1 MLKQNN
7 YIKMIKS
14 IKNMDEMNELKN
26 NFLNECKKH
35 ENKIAVSNILHDIDN
50 FCSAKTIF
58 ETLAPSLMSKKN
70 GKNIIN
76 KYVNIIKENK
86 SLKTI
91 YAYYEGLKYN
101 ETPETKKNYIIE
113 ALSISKPISYD
124 EYVKGIGDII
134 SVISESF
141 KLLGDDYILENV
153 KHDVNSSIINESLL
167 YLSTTKKNINN
178 LNEYIS
184 HLNKVTN
191 NINENKT
198 NDINVNLSLEEIVS
212 EMNTKISTSNIDN
225 IFTTENK
232 EVSFKEC
239 KDICLEMIKKQKNNT
254 TDNEIISKLLEMETK
269 LLKKQYVYETFTK
282 DMIYMKELQE
292 VLK

>member
-1 MLKQNN
+1 MSKQND
-7 YIKMIKS
+7 YIQIIKS
-14 IKNMDEMNELKN
+14 IKNMDELNELKN

-35 ENKIAVSNILHDIDN
+35 ENKIAVSNILHKIDN

-58 ETLAPSLMSKKN
+58 ETLAPSLLSKKN

-101 ETPETKKNYIIE
+101 ETPETKKNYIVE
-113 ALSISKPISYD
+113 ALSISKPINYN
-124 EYVKGIGDII
+124 EYVKGVGDILN
-134 SVISESF
+134 VISESF
-141 KLLGDDYILENV
+141 KLLGYDYVLENI
-153 KHDVNSSIINESLL
+153 KNDVSSSIINESLL
-167 YLSTTKKNINN
+167 YLSTTKKNIKN

-191 NINENKT
+191 NINESKT
-198 NDINVNLSLEEIVS
+198 NDINVNLSLGEIVS
-212 EMNTKISTSNIDN
+212 EMNAKINTDNIDS

-254 TDNEIISKLLEMETK
+254 TDNEIISKLMEMENK
-269 LLKKQYVYETFTK
+269 LLKKQYVYETFTR
-282 DMIYMKELQE
+282 DMIYMKELQD

>member
-1 MLKQNN
+1 MSKQND
-7 YIKMIKS
+7 YIQIIKS

-35 ENKIAVSNILHDIDN
+35 ENKIAVSNILHNIDN

-58 ETLAPSLMSKKN
+58 ETLAPSLLSKKN

-101 ETPETKKNYIIE
+101 KTPETKKNYIVE
-113 ALSISKPISYD
+113 ALSISKPINYN
-124 EYVKGIGDII
+124 EYVKGVGDILN
-134 SVISESF
+134 VISESF
-141 KLLGDDYILENV
+141 KLLGYDYVLENI
-153 KHDVNSSIINESLL
+153 KNDVSSSTINESLL
-167 YLSTTKKNINN
+167 YLSTTKKNIKN

-191 NINENKT
+191 DINESKT
-198 NDINVNLSLEEIVS
+198 NDINVNLSLEEVVS
-212 EMNTKISTSNIDN
+212 EMNAKINTDNIDS

-232 EVSFKEC
+232 EGSFKEC